1 MDVIYESPLRCF
13 NNIPERERKANGLV
27 ENFGLTMKHAGV
39 SITIT
44 SLTDIFAFGVGALAS
59 FPALQS
65 FCISA
70 AVGILSV
77 FLFQVCMH
85 ASELM

>member
-1 MDVIYESPLRCF
+1 MECPLRCF

-27 ENFGLTMKHAGV
+27 ETFGQTMKHAGV

-44 SLTDIFAFGVGALAS
+44 SLTDVFAFGIGALAS

-77 FLFQVCMH
+77 FIFQVCDH
-85 ASELM
+85 VSQ